1 MGVELSGKIIARQ
14 IPMAKSGTD
23 ATYAAPLQ
31 KWVTPRRTGLKS
43 FTLIVSITYAATTVL
58 AV

>member
-23 ATYAAPLQ
+23 AP
-31 KWVTPRRTGLKS
+31 TPPRYKS
-43 FTLIVSITYAATTVL
+43 G
-58 AV
+58 